1 MTLPIIL
8 SKKFQEWKNS
18 NFDNNKSQYKKIS
31 KEKQKPLAMIIS
43 CCDSRVQ
50 PTSFF
55 KAEIGEL
62 FIHKNIAN
70 LIPSYEQNNNENST
84 LAALEYSVQEL
95 EIPNIIIIGHSNCG
109 GIKYAFD
116 KFSGDKSN
124 SKFNF
129 LNNWIEII
137 KPAYKKLNINDPKD
151 IKIRK
156 LEKLSIQN
164 SIKNLVS
171 LPFVK
176 KAINNEKIKIHGLW
190 YDIST
195 ADLYNYDFKI
205 EKFIKI
211 F

>member
-84 LAALEYSVQEL
+84 FAALEYAVQEL

-137 KPAYKKLNINDPKD
+137 EPAYKKLNINDPQD

-164 SIKNLVS
+164 SIKNLIS

-176 KAINNEKIKIHGLW
+176 MAINNEKIKIHGLW

-205 EKFIKI
+205 DKFIKI

>member
-1 MTLPIIL
+1 M
-8 SKKFQEWKNS
+8 
-18 NFDNNKSQYKKIS
+18 
-31 KEKQKPLAMIIS
+31 
-43 CCDSRVQ
+43 
-50 PTSFF
+50 
-55 KAEIGEL
+55 
-62 FIHKNIAN
+62 
-70 LIPSYEQNNNENST
+70 
-84 LAALEYSVQEL
+84 QEL

-171 LPFVK
+171 LPFIK

>member
-18 NFDNNKSQYKKIS
+18 NFDNNKSQYKKMS

-164 SIKNLVS
+164 SIKNLLS
-171 LPFVK
+171 LPFIK

-195 ADLYNYDFKI
+195 ADLYNYDFKT

>member
-31 KEKQKPLAMIIS
+31 KEKQKRLAMIIS

-171 LPFVK
+171 LSFVK
-176 KAINNEKIKIHGLW
+176 KAINNEKLKIHGLW

>member
-129 LNNWIEII
+129 LNSWIEII

-176 KAINNEKIKIHGLW
+176 KAINNEKLKIHGLW

>member
-31 KEKQKPLAMIIS
+31 KEKQNPLAMIIS

>member
-176 KAINNEKIKIHGLW
+176 KAINNEKLKIHGLW